1 MTEQRR
7 NLVAV
12 ILVNWK
18 GADDTLSCLASL
30 SALEGEKPFVIVVE
44 NGSGDES
51 AATLRAAA
59 GIDALIESKVNLGF
73 GGGCNLAITQARA
86 AGFGYV
92 WLLNNDANPAPD
104 ALGALL
110 AVAAADA
117 GLGAVG
123 SVIYRDA
130 AFQDVDCW
138 GGGRVSFW
146 TGQPRQ
152 LRAPGVPNFL
162 TGASLLLRLDAL
174 AAVGG
179 FDERFF
185 LYWEDTDLSFRLRQ
199 AGWRLAVAPG
209 SRIRH
214 AVSASAAKSGRNL
227 TRYYNNGAVLFFSR
241 HAPVPFVPILA
252 NLIYRFVG
260 QMRAGEFA
268 NALIVLKVSLRIDRV
283 SEVSRR
289 G

>member
-1 MTEQRR
+1 
-7 NLVAV
+7 
-12 ILVNWK
+12 
-18 GADDTLSCLASL
+18 
-30 SALEGEKPFVIVVE
+30 
-44 NGSGDES
+44 
-51 AATLRAAA
+51 
-59 GIDALIESKVNLGF
+59 
-73 GGGCNLAITQARA
+73 
-86 AGFGYV
+86 V

-104 ALGALL
+104 ALSALL

-123 SVIYRDA
+123 SVMYRDSA
-130 AFQDVDCW
+130 YREVDCW
-138 GGGRVSFW
+138 GGGKVSFW

-152 LRAPGVPNFL
+152 LRAPGVFNFL
-162 TGASLLLRLDAL
+162 TGASLLLRLEAL

-185 LYWEDTDLSFRLRQ
+185 LYWEDTDLCFRLRK
-199 AGWRLAVAPG
+199 AGWRLGVAAG

-214 AVSASAAKSGRNL
+214 AVSASAAKSGKNL

-241 HAPVPFVPILA
+241 HAPLPFVPILA
-252 NLIYRFVG
+252 NLMYRFIG

-268 NALIVLKVSLRIDRV
+268 NAMIVLRVSLRIDRV
-283 SEVSRR
+283 SQVSRR